1 MISPRLACPGS
12 PAWCAICTGTAL
24 THPCWEARREVSRPR
39 IWNWDYV
46 IQSGALKGLGLRL
59 REAFYRNNLTS
70 AATFYSDNE
79 TRINIDYTY
88 KFRWVSRK
96 PTWLRMIYS

>member
-1 MISPRLACPGS
+1 MVRYLHGDSIDLPLLGGTQRGESTKDFELA
-12 PAWCAICTGTAL
+12 
-24 THPCWEARREVSRPR
+24 
-39 IWNWDYV
+39 YV
-46 IQSGALKGLGLRL
+46 IQSGPLKGLGLRL

-96 PTWLRMIYS
+96 PTWLHMIYS